1 MRIGHLELVSGK
13 GKVEKTASIY
23 KSDNQSSDERERQRQ
38 KRLVRWLWL
47 DRMNEEGA
55 VLKLYDSYGRLVEIV
70 DTGRSIGRSISVRA

>member
-47 DRMNEEGA
+47 DRM
-55 VLKLYDSYGRLVEIV
+55 
-70 DTGRSIGRSISVRA
+70 